1 MYTTLISN
9 LQSILWES
17 FPVINS
23 SPTNSVVATSEMVSG
38 IIAILKLL
46 LTFLKTYIYIQC
58 ATDLPLTTPAV
69 CPTTKGESGSGGAA
83 YLHTN
88 KLA

>member
-1 MYTTLISN
+1 M
-9 LQSILWES
+9 
-17 FPVINS
+17 INS
-23 SPTNSVVATSEMVSG
+23 SPTNSIVANSEMVSG

-46 LTFLKTYIYIQC
+46 LMFLKTNNYIQC
-58 ATDLPLTTPAV
+58 VTYSPLTTPTSTAV
-69 CPTTKGESGSGGAA
+69 CPTTKGEFGSA